1 MRIKGLPII
10 RSGIAIPFRAD
21 GGADGGTDPGTT
33 DPVQEDGSLGRLWV
47 RFSPFNTP
55 YEINSFWEG
64 RFIEHTEPGAFKK
77 TISESKRSDG
87 TFSTK
92 VLFNHGGDFN
102 IGDKPLGVPD
112 QMAEINSDGYHGPE
126 LQAPLLNTSYN
137 RDLLP
142 GLEARAYGSS
152 FMFEVIRESWNN
164 EPEPSDANPEGLPER
179 SVQEVRLFEAGPV
192 TWPAS
197 PTASAGMRSRC
208 LTDGWMERLAARNQD
223 RYQTL
228 VRSYEAFRAF
238 YKTPDFKPGTP
249 TPADTSSA
257 RRQVEEAELARQAL
271 LRAHRLDM
279 MKRGWE
285 Q

>member
-10 RSGIAIPFRAD
+10 RSGIAIPFRAED
-21 GGADGGTDPGTT
+21 GADTGGTDTT
-33 DPVQEDGSLGRLWV
+33 PAEDGSLGRLWV

-77 TISESKRSDG
+77 TISESKRTDG

-112 QMAEINSDGYHGPE
+112 RMSEINADGYHGPE
-126 LQAPLLNTSYN
+126 LEANLLDTSYN

-142 GLEARAYGSS
+142 GLRANAYGSS

-164 EPEPSDANPEGLPER
+164 EPEASDTNPEALPER
-179 SVQEVRLFEAGPV
+179 SIQEVRLFEAGPV

-208 LTDGWMERLAARNQD
+208 LTDGWMERLAARNRD
-223 RYQTL
+223 RYETL
-228 VRSYEAFRAF
+228 VRSYEAFRVMN
-238 YKTPDFKPGTP
+238 KTPEFKPGTP
-249 TPADTSSA
+249 TPAEIDSA
-257 RRQVEEAELARQAL
+257 RRQVEEAANAREAK
-271 LRAHRLDM
+271 LRAYRLDM
-279 MKRGWE
+279 MKGSVSR
-285 Q
+285 